1 MRQYTKTYINELLK
15 KFMDGTTTLAEE
27 DVLSNYFLQQ
37 RDVPQ
42 EWQDY
47 RQLFAELEAM
57 KPQAGNEQQ
66 AESRPVR
73 RRWLRWSAA
82 AAVVGI
88 LFAAMLWQ
96 PAEPTAPTVPTV
108 LTAQDDREDTVL
120 RPEPP
125 NQEVAPDSTALRR
138 MLDKKYPPKRSRRSL
153 RKPEPTI
160 TDYDKGYV
168 LMARMQQEQQQVEQQ
183 IAQTRQEIIRA
194 QLTAAGYVAIQQE
207 DGTIIYIDEPKEYF
221 AYEE

>member
-73 RRWLRWSAA
+73 RQAT
-82 AAVVGI
+82 
-88 LFAAMLWQ
+88 
-96 PAEPTAPTVPTV
+96 PPPTAVELKAPTMT
-108 LTAQDDREDTVL
+108 
-120 RPEPP
+120 
-125 NQEVAPDSTALRR
+125 
-138 MLDKKYPPKRSRRSL
+138 RSGFCFTL
-153 RKPEPTI
+153 
-160 TDYDKGYV
+160 YH
-168 LMARMQQEQQQVEQQ
+168 
-183 IAQTRQEIIRA
+183 
-194 QLTAAGYVAIQQE
+194 
-207 DGTIIYIDEPKEYF
+207 KE
-221 AYEE
+221 